1 MLKILFKRSKILD
14 EIYIINYQINCSD
27 KDCSLKTK
35 RVKLSLKTGL
45 VRENFCGKGW
55 ALRQVFNTSM
65 TRINVEMKGQSK

>member
-1 MLKILFKRSKILD
+1 MKHILLITKSIALIRTA
-14 EIYIINYQINCSD
+14 
-27 KDCSLKTK
+27 LKTK

-65 TRINVEMKGQSK
+65 TWINVEMKGQSK